1 MDEILLVANSKE
13 EREKIIEFAKS
24 NEIQYN
30 VEHFPENDYEEELKK
45 VFKGMKSKSY
55 DKQHYKWLDYLQE
68 NLVFPF
74 KAFLKDDSLDI
85 EDIEKI
91 IDNYIRSGGNNVV
104 DNSIKDVNV
113 KAISTLDDLRGTI
126 VEIRKGRKKYHVPLC
141 EIEPTDYESKN
152 WELVNTYTS

>member
-55 DKQHYKWLDYLQE
+55 D
-68 NLVFPF
+68 N
-74 KAFLKDDSLDI
+74 
-85 EDIEKI
+85 
-91 IDNYIRSGGNNVV
+91 G
-104 DNSIKDVNV
+104 
-113 KAISTLDDLRGTI
+113 
-126 VEIRKGRKKYHVPLC
+126 
-141 EIEPTDYESKN
+141 
-152 WELVNTYTS
+152 